1 MCYNILKYCKYILKG
16 VKAMKKMVFSVVCA
30 ALAVCFLLSSCDSAE
45 FIRPVNSL
53 ISPPVYYEEY
63 AELVEAFNDKVSKN
77 ASLCSPNKGEHR
89 SAIVVE
95 DLDSDGETEALI
107 FYIDSTDPSVARMHY
122 FDIVD
127 GRWIS
132 CGDFTGYGN
141 EVEKLVITD
150 MDSDGSS
157 ELVVIWRVSGVASN
171 SIMSVYRSQLKSDEY
186 KEISNEAC
194 SVCEVVDI
202 DSDSRKE
209 IFFISQTQT
218 DGIIQRLAR
227 VMKLSGNEV
236 VLMGETKIDP
246 NISAY
251 TSFKTEKVSGDS
263 PLRIYVDALKGE
275 SQMITELIYWDKD
288 KSELCAPLLDPETLT
303 NTSTLRYQPI
313 ACADINNDGIIDI
326 PVQRSLLATGDDSA
340 TTVTESIYI
349 TEWIDFISGNAETVQ
364 NSLVNYTDGYMIC
377 LEKKEIETTGIRNYG
392 SQSCW
397 VVYKTDGEGNS
408 VGELY
413 SVLKIDAERW
423 KSEDFSAYITVVER
437 AENAVC
443 VYITQNGK
451 SLGIDE
457 DYIAAK
463 ILPIP

>member
-16 VKAMKKMVFSVVCA
+16 VKAMKKTVFSVVCA

-150 MDSDGSS
+150 MDSDGSC

-236 VLMGETKIDP
+236 V
-246 NISAY
+246 
-251 TSFKTEKVSGDS
+251 
-263 PLRIYVDALKGE
+263 YVDALKGE

-326 PVQRSLLATGDDSA
+326 PVQRNLLATGDDSA

-364 NSLVNYTDGYMIC
+364 NALVNYTDGYMIC

-392 SQSCW
+392 SQNCW